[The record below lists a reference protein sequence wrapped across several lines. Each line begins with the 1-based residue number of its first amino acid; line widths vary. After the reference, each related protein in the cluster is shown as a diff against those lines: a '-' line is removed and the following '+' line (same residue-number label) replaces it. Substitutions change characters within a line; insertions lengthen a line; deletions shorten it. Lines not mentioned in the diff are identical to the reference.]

1 MRTQREKC
9 GDDADAAHESD
20 ESERPSVMIST
31 PSKMPSVII
40 SKVTRVDDPVAHLEI
55 TDDGEEGAGVGVT
68 AAKNAQKAAAP
79 RGKGGKSA
87 GKASS
92 PDAKSCQHGQV
103 AGGGRNRRASSRGG
117 AVEKLMDDA
126 VPQPAKA
133 TPKAVTK
140 ITKIGIP
147 KLGTQSK
154 MQQIC
159 EQGESQC
166 SPDECLPQQAA
177 AGAEASGTMAPKS
190 PKAVKGNGKEKAKA
204 PAQSAGSVRQKRAR
218 SKPSPNKKEEENDAE
233 DENEEE
239 ENKEEASASLKLKD
253 STKSAGKA
261 APRTC
266 VGVGKAAAAARKT
279 RGGAGGAGGSV
290 SVCAACLR
298 PTRGKK
304 AERCDCAE
312 CEECNA
318 KWPENM
324 DVTECSTCMGCI
336 VTPRAAP
343 ATKRA
348 KKLLGAVHLGCC
360 ACVGCSLCGKRYPTK
375 LSRYVRSS
383 AKLWQANEGLSG
395 GCQACCPGD
404 FMDMLDHP
412 ESGSDFSGE
421 ELGHRGLGGWGGVHE
436 G

>member
-1 MRTQREKC
+1 
-9 GDDADAAHESD
+9 
-20 ESERPSVMIST
+20 
-31 PSKMPSVII
+31 
-40 SKVTRVDDPVAHLEI
+40 LW
-55 TDDGEEGAGVGVT
+55 EGAGEGVT
-68 AAKNAQKAAAP
+68 AAKKAQKAVAP

-92 PDAKSCQHGQV
+92 PDAKTSKSCQHGQV
-103 AGGGRNRRASSRGG
+103 AGGGRNRRASARGG
-117 AVEKLMDDA
+117 AVENVMNDA

-133 TPKAVTK
+133 HPKAVTK
-140 ITKIGIP
+140 LTKIVIP

-166 SPDECLPQQAA
+166 SQDECLPQQAA
-177 AGAEASGTMAPKS
+177 AGAEESGNMAPKS
-190 PKAVKGNGKEKAKA
+190 PKAVKGNGKKKAKA

-218 SKPSPNKKEEENDAE
+218 SKPAPNKKEEGNDAE
-233 DENEEE
+233 EENEDEE
-239 ENKEEASASLKLKD
+239 QGLVWELEAVKEAEASASRKLKD
-253 STKSAGKA
+253 STKSASKA
-261 APRTC
+261 AKRT
-266 VGVGKAAAAARKT
+266 GVGMGEAAGAARKT

-312 CEECNA
+312 CEECNS
-318 KWPENM
+318 KWPETM
-324 DVTECSTCMGCI
+324 DVSECPTCMGCI
-336 VTPRAAP
+336 VTPRATQSSKQLKQSAAPVTAP

-348 KKLLGAVHLGCC
+348 KKGQGAELLRHQGCC
-360 ACVGCSLCGKRYPTK
+360 ACVGCSQCGKGYPTK

-404 FMDMLDHP
+404 FRDMLDHP
-412 ESGSDFSGE
+412 ESGSDFSEE
-421 ELGHRGLGGWGGVHE
+421 ELGHRGFS
-436 G
+436 

>member
-1 MRTQREKC
+1 M
-9 GDDADAAHESD
+9 
-20 ESERPSVMIST
+20 
-31 PSKMPSVII
+31 
-40 SKVTRVDDPVAHLEI
+40 
-55 TDDGEEGAGVGVT
+55 T

-79 RGKGGKSA
+79 RGKGGKSS

-92 PDAKSCQHGQV
+92 PDAKSCKNGQV
-103 AGGGRNRRASSRGG
+103 AGSGRNPRVGARGG
-117 AVEKLMDDA
+117 AVEKVMNNA

-133 TPKAVTK
+133 HPKAVTK
-140 ITKIGIP
+140 TTTIVIP

-166 SPDECLPQQAA
+166 SQDECLPQQAA
-177 AGAEASGTMAPKS
+177 AGAEASGNTAPKS
-190 PKAVKGNGKEKAKA
+190 PKAVKGKGKEKAKA

-218 SKPSPNKKEEENDAE
+218 SKPSPDKKEEGNDAE
-233 DENEEE
+233 EENEEE
-239 ENKEEASASLKLKD
+239 EEASASRKLKD

-261 APRTC
+261 AQRTC
-266 VGVGKAAAAARKT
+266 VGVGCAAAAARKT

-318 KWPENM
+318 KWPEDI
-324 DVTECSTCMGCI
+324 DVTECPTCMGCI
-336 VTPRAAP
+336 VTPRATQSSKSKQLKQSPAPVTAP

-348 KKLLGAVHLGCC
+348 KKQLGAAEAHLGCC
-360 ACVGCSLCGKRYPTK
+360 ACVGCSQCGERYPTK

-404 FMDMLDHP
+404 FRDMLDHP
-412 ESGSDFSGE
+412 DSGSDFSEG
-421 ELGHRGLGGWGGVHE
+421 ELGHRGLDGWRGVHE